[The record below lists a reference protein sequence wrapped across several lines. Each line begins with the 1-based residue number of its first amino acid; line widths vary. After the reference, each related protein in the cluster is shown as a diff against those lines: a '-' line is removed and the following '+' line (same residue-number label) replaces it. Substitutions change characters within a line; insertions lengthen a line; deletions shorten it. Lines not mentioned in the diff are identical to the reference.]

1 MGLFLV
7 HFLGYSLPRSGNR
20 NWFLNGQKEL
30 PSRSFS
36 SCFLHAATVGGRGVC
51 VLQTC
56 TRMRSLPAKP
66 HTAARRAPRHEANGC
81 VDMPSLRRSV
91 NLTVTC
97 SARRRHWGQGSLCKL
112 RFGTKMLS
120 KATSHQKDM
129 KMVSFGKYRHAG
141 KASSFPARRKA
152 VQIRRDLRPSETA
165 ARWQDRLD
173 PAGFSNGFVKFIEKC
188 VAGRKGLKSRVN
200 SCILKIEI
208 TAGPDRWSAGVMDGS
223 RREGVIKKSR
233 KVNTEERDLV
243 GRTAAHGAHQ
253 QTIR

>member
-1 MGLFLV
+1 MF
-7 HFLGYSLPRSGNR
+7 FE
-20 NWFLNGQKEL
+20 WQKRITQSKFFIL
-30 PSRSFS
+30 FS
-36 SCFLHAATVGGRGVC
+36 SRRHGGRTRRLCSADLHGFAVSLQNRTRRHDVPHAAE
-51 VLQTC
+51 Q
-56 TRMRSLPAKP
+56 
-66 HTAARRAPRHEANGC
+66 AAALMNDSQFNRQF
-81 VDMPSLRRSV
+81 
-91 NLTVTC
+91 
-97 SARRRHWGQGSLCKL
+97 SARRRHWGQGSPCKL

-120 KATSHQKDM
+120 KATSHQKDT

-200 SCILKIEI
+200 SCILKIKI

>member
-1 MGLFLV
+1 MAEKNYPIKVF
-7 HFLGYSLPRSGNR
+7 YSIFFTPPR
-20 NWFLNGQKEL
+20 WAD
-30 PSRSFS
+30 
-36 SCFLHAATVGGRGVC
+36 AAFVQRRPA
-51 VLQTC
+51 
-56 TRMRSLPAKP
+56 RMRSQPAKP
-66 HTAARRAPRHEANGC
+66 HTSARRALRHEANGC

-97 SARRRHWGQGSLCKL
+97 SARRRHWGQGSPCKL

-120 KATSHQKDM
+120 KATSHQKDT

-165 ARWQDRLD
+165 ARWKDCLD

-200 SCILKIEI
+200 SCILKIKI
-208 TAGPDRWSAGVMDGS
+208 TAGPDRWSAGVLDGS